1 MKRYVKTFEEH
12 IKDSIPKEGDKKKAP
27 KKKIVLD
34 TDMQN
39 PTAQGDD
46 EETATAR
53 YPFGG
58 IWKE

>member
-1 MKRYVKTFEEH
+1 MIRSNDNE
-12 IKDSIPKEGDKKKAP
+12 IPKEGEKKK
-27 KKKIVLD
+27 KSKDKIVLD
-34 TDMQN
+34 PDMQN

-58 IWKE
+58 I

>member
-12 IKDSIPKEGDKKKAP
+12 VKDTIPKEGDKKKKP
-27 KKKIVLD
+27 KRIIVLD
-34 TDMQN
+34 TDTQN

-46 EETATAR
+46 EETATAK

-58 IWKE
+58 L

>member
-1 MKRYVKTFEEH
+1 MKRYVKTFEEM
-12 IKDSIPKEGDKKKAP
+12 IRSNDNEIPKEGEKKK
-27 KKKIVLD
+27 KSKDKIVLD
-34 TDMQN
+34 PDMQN

-58 IWKE
+58 I

>member
-12 IKDSIPKEGDKKKAP
+12 IKDAIPKEGDKKKTP
-27 KKKIVLD
+27 KKIIVLD
-34 TDMQN
+34 TDTQN

-46 EETATAR
+46 EETATAK

-58 IWKE
+58 I